1 MITIEKIKKNAR
13 KHHTGGKRT
22 IISNGKIILSIVG
35 GQQGLYGDF
44 IDTFEVAIRDVETS
58 DFITDVFLD
67 TGGDDVKGFLSSDE
81 LESLCN
87 KLFKKGFQ
95 FIKNP

>member
-1 MITIEKIKKNAR
+1 MITIEKIKKNA
-13 KHHTGGKRT
+13 KNHPIGGKRT
-22 IISNGKIILSIVG
+22 VISNGKIVLSIVG

-44 IDTFEVAIRDVETS
+44 IDTFEVAIMVPETS
-58 DFITDVFLD
+58 EFITDVFLD
-67 TGGDDVKGFLSSDE
+67 TGGDSIKGFVSSEE
-81 LESLCN
+81 LEFLCN

>member
-1 MITIEKIKKNAR
+1 MITIQDIKKYSK
-13 KHHTGGKRT
+13 KHPVGGKRT
-22 IISNGKIILSIVG
+22 VISDGKIVLSIVG
-35 GQQGLYGDF
+35 GKQGLYGDF
-44 IDTFEVAIRDVETS
+44 IDTFEIAIMEAKTS
-58 DFITDVFLD
+58 KFITDVFLD
-67 TGGDDVKGFLSSDE
+67 TGGNDVQGYMSSEE